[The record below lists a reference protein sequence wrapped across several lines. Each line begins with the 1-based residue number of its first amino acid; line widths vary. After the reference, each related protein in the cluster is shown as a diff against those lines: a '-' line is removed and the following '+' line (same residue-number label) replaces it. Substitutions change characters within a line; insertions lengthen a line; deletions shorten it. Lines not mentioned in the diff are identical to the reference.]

1 MFSLLLL
8 IVSVIA
14 MTQFGVYYWRSL
26 IAGLAAQPVPSQVC
40 LAAGLDSDTPA
51 AEDFGALLSLH
62 RLTPGLQK
70 RSDRLSALQLY
81 FGLMGGIR
89 QLTSTHMPA
98 VAAWARSEMATC
110 SRYVAV
116 LLGARLEQNMACAAE
131 IRSC

>member
-40 LAAGLDSDTPA
+40 LAAGLDSDVPA

-98 VAAWARSEMATC
+98 VAAFARSEKATC
-110 SRYVAV
+110 LRYVAG
-116 LLGARLEQNMACAAE
+116 LPCARLAQKMGSCAG
-131 IRSC
+131 